1 MLRTVLLASILA
13 IPSALPCWA
22 GFSAPMGCY
31 NQSSSGNS
39 VSCTLASAPA
49 AGSAVAVFA
58 VSHGQTALLV
68 KDGNSNVYTLTPHSP
83 SSTHDA
89 TAGSAWLAYFIAGS
103 SANPTVTASWGSGAC
118 TACSITVMS
127 FPVVG
132 GSATFDTDAIG
143 AGTGPIS
150 LPAVTPAGSSELLIG
165 ACADSGGCGAVTGSW
180 VASPTGL
187 GSFLE
192 AAEYSLAG
200 SAATTVGFAGSV
212 GSAAWDTIGMAFKL
226 STGGTF
232 KGAAVTGSAVFS
244 PCDLNQDGVINSA
257 DVTVAVNDVITPPA
271 TCTAVITGAG
281 SCNAAVVQRVVA
293 ATLPGGTCHPTTL
306 SWTAST
312 SANIVGYNVYRTT
325 TSGSNYTKLNSSPLT
340 GTGYADATTQPGTT
354 YYYVATSVNSGGS
367 ESSFSSP
374 PAQVTVPNP

>member
-13 IPSALPCWA
+13 VPSAIPCWA
-22 GFSAPMGCY
+22 GFSAPTGCY
-31 NQSSSGNS
+31 NQASSGTS

-58 VSHGQTALLV
+58 VSHGQTALTV
-68 KDGNSNVYTLTPHSP
+68 KDGNSNVYTLTPNSP
-83 SSTHDA
+83 SSVYDA
-89 TAGSAWLAYFIAGS
+89 TAGSAWLAYYIAGA
-103 SANPTVTASWGSGAC
+103 SANPTVTASWGNGAC

-143 AGTGPIS
+143 SGTGSIS
-150 LPAVTPAGSSELLIG
+150 QPAVAPTGSSELLIG

-187 GSFLE
+187 GAFLE
-192 AAEYSLAG
+192 GAEYSLAG
-200 SAATTVGFAGSV
+200 SSSTAVGFTGSG
-212 GSAAWDTIGMAFKL
+212 GSAAWDTIGMAFKV
-226 STGGTF
+226 STGGTL

-244 PCDLNQDGVINSA
+244 PCDLNQDGVINST
-257 DVTVAVNDVITPPA
+257 DVTIAVNDVITPPA

-293 ATLPGGTCHPTTL
+293 ATLPGGTCHPTSL
-306 SWTAST
+306 NWAASV
-312 SANIVGYNVYRTT
+312 SSGVVGYNLYRTV
-325 TSGSNYTKLNSSPLT
+325 TSGTNYTKLNSSPIA
-340 GTGYADATTQPGTT
+340 GTSYVDATTQPGTT
-354 YYYVATSVNSGGS
+354 YYYVATSVNSSGT
-367 ESSFSSP
+367 ESAFSSP
-374 PAQVTVPNP
+374 PTVASIPNP